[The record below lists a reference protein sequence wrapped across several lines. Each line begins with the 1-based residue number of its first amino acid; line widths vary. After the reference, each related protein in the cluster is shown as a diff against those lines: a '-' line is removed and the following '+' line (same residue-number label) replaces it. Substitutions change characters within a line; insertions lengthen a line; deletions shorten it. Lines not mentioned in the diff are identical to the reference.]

1 MRIIVSGG
9 GTGGHIYP
17 AITLIN
23 NIKKLVPNAE
33 FLYVGTK
40 KGLEADI
47 IPREQIPFVTLD
59 ISGFERHLTMKN
71 FVVAG
76 KAFKAVVKARN
87 TVKNFKPDVAI
98 GTGGYVC
105 GPILMAASLMGI
117 PALIQE
123 QNAIPGVTNKILAR
137 FVDKIAVG
145 DGTIGQITKL
155 ILGKFKE
162 IVNDGYD
169 PFNWLEFVGTVGY

>member
-1 MRIIVSGG
+1 M
-9 GTGGHIYP
+9 
-17 AITLIN
+17 
-23 NIKKLVPNAE
+23 PNAE

-76 KAFKAVVKARN
+76 KALKAVMKARSI
-87 TVKNFKPDVAI
+87 VKNFKPDVAI

-145 DGTIGQITKL
+145 YKRALSYFPENKVVFTGNPIRDDILLSTRNEGLMEFSLDTTKNNFS
-155 ILGKFKE
+155 IWWKS
-162 IVNDGYD
+162 
-169 PFNWLEFVGTVGY
+169 WCS